1 MSKHKNFSFSKSLL
15 PPDAQRITKPKEGT
29 RVWLIGG
36 MEFESKREYFMW
48 VSMQRHSKANQPS
61 EAAPA
66 AVKLCECDEPQPIDI
81 TPEWCATCGGKI
93 MPPAELKIPEFGA
106 EIPFD
111 PPLPSVEDVQ

>member
-36 MEFESKREYFMW
+36 MEFLTKRDYFTW
-48 VSMQRHSKANQPS
+48 LQKATSTRANQLS
-61 EAAPA
+61 EAKSA
-66 AVKLCECDEPQPIDI
+66 AVKLCKCDEPQAIDI

-93 MPPAELKIPEFGA
+93 MPPAELKIPEFGT